1 LEKLRTIDR
10 VVSRIERLFVITFLG
25 MMVGFSFLQV
35 LLRTLLT
42 HGNLHWVNTLMS
54 HMDWMEPLSR
64 LLVLW
69 LTFLGASLVTGENRH
84 IKIDIMSAL
93 LPAKWSPYRGFV
105 LSLAC
110 TIIMALMLRSSIG
123 YLRSEMEFG
132 TEMFLSIPT
141 WVGQLI
147 LPLGFS
153 LLLFR
158 FFIQGLEQIVTLF
171 RGPHP

>member
-1 LEKLRTIDR
+1 
-10 VVSRIERLFVITFLG
+10 

-141 WVGQLI
+141 
-147 LPLGFS
+147 
-153 LLLFR
+153 
-158 FFIQGLEQIVTLF
+158 
-171 RGPHP
+171 